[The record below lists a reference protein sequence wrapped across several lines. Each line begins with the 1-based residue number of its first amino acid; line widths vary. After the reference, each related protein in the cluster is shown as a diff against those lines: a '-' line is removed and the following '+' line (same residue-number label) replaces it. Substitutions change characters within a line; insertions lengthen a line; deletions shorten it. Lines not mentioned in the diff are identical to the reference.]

1 MPAQLRAIE
10 DDFEELAKTLA
21 ALIDQYDED
30 PTTASTL
37 ESLRA
42 AHDKAKRGAEL
53 VRQLREGK
61 SRVCFPPKADISSY
75 HEPTLRIGLVSAMG
89 RKLSCAGVSA
99 HRFDLAAHQN
109 RTAILSNPRLSWTAP
124 VATRAVSP

>member
-30 PTTASTL
+30 PTTASRL

-61 SRVCFPPKADISSY
+61 
-75 HEPTLRIGLVSAMG
+75 E
-89 RKLSCAGVSA
+89 
-99 HRFDLAAHQN
+99 
-109 RTAILSNPRLSWTAP
+109 
-124 VATRAVSP
+124 